1 MQHKDMRRSDW
12 KRILK
17 REYVADTCC
26 FQGLEG
32 ISSLLM
38 INEIT
43 QPLTVRNGN
52 HDVTIVDVGMSWLQ
66 IAMQNQYVWVTAMF
80 DPQDR
85 LLQIYFDIT
94 NGNHLEPKDNP
105 TFEDLYLDIV
115 MEPDGTLYVL
125 DREELDEA
133 YEAGKIT
140 LEQYER
146 TISEGEKLYQYLK
159 EHGQV
164 FADFCCEQMMK
175 LKGIHADGKTAAR

>member
-17 REYVADTCC
+17 RDYVYDSCC
-26 FQGLEG
+26 FRGMEG
-32 ISSLLM
+32 IASL
-38 INEIT
+38 ITIHEIT
-43 QPLTVRNGN
+43 KPLTVHNGN
-52 HDVTIVDVGMSWLQ
+52 HSVTIVDRGISWLQ
-66 IAMQNQYVWVTAMF
+66 LAMREQYVWVTAMF

-94 NGNHLEPKDNP
+94 DGNHLESGDNP

-115 MEPDGTLYVL
+115 MEPDGALYVL

-159 EHGQV
+159 EHGQI